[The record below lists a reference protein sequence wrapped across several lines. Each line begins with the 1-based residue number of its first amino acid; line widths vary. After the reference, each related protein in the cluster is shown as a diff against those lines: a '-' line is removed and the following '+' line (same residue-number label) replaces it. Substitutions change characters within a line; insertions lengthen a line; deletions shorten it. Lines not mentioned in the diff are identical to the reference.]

1 MSVSRIKIALVSLAA
16 AVMLASCG
24 GQNADIEGPKK
35 VATAAFESLRN
46 TDWATYSTYLTQD
59 ALQNFQ
65 AQVVNGLGAI
75 IPRDADG
82 NPADSFQIMGHMYET
97 QSLLMLPADS
107 FMIEILNRL
116 FETTPQLK
124 QTFGTIQNEIV
135 GGVKEGETFAH
146 LVVRNEYA
154 FQGEPVQEMSVS
166 TLRLDNGEWKMML
179 SHQIRGI
186 ADMMVQSMQAQAS
199 QARMRQQFQDQTQGQ
214 GNR

>member
-1 MSVSRIKIALVSLAA
+1 MSVSRIKIVFVILAA
-16 AVMLASCG
+16 TVMLASCG

-82 NPADSFQIMGHMYET
+82 NPSDSFQIMGQMYET
-97 QSLLMLPADS
+97 RALTMLPADS
-107 FMIEILNRL
+107 FMVEILSQL
-116 FETTPQLK
+116 FETTPQLG
-124 QTFGTIQNEIV
+124 QTFATIQNEIV
-135 GGVKEGETFAH
+135 GGVKEGETFTH
-146 LVVRNEYA
+146 LVIRNEYA

-186 ADMMVQSMQAQAS
+186 ADMMVQSMQAQAN
-199 QARMRQQFQDQTQGQ
+199 QARMREQLQNQSQ

>member
-1 MSVSRIKIALVSLAA
+1 MSVSRIQLVLIVLAA

-24 GQNADIEGPKK
+24 GQGADIEEPKQ

-46 TDWATYSTYLTQD
+46 TDWVTYSSYLTQD

-65 AQVVNGLGAI
+65 AQVVNGLGSI
-75 IPRDADG
+75 VPRDAEG
-82 NPADSFQIMGHMYET
+82 NPADSFQLMGYMYET
-97 QSLLMLPADS
+97 QSLMMLPADS
-107 FMIEILNRL
+107 FMVEILNRL
-116 FETTPQLK
+116 FSTTPQLK
-124 QTFGTIQNEIV
+124 ETFSTIQNDIV

-146 LVVRNEYA
+146 LVIRNEYA
-154 FQGEPVQEMSVS
+154 FQGEPVQEMSVA

-186 ADMMVQSMQAQAS
+186 ADMMVQSMLAQAN
-199 QARMRQQFQDQTQGQ
+199 QARMRDQIQNQGQGQ